1 MESKVDLSKQLSLI
15 REESRPEDSSAA
27 EPADSGHN
35 NSGRTTPAT
44 AESDTNV
51 EHQFDQSSILAEL
64 TIVSEQNPP
73 SPSPKLKSR

>member
-1 MESKVDLSKQLSLI
+1 MESKVDLSKKLSLI

-35 NSGRTTPAT
+35 SRTTPAP

-51 EHQFDQSSILAEL
+51 EHQFDQSSRLAEL